1 MSRDAAPRTLTTAL
15 VGRPFFNA
23 GIELLLVG
31 GGLSLIATLLLWTR
45 RGEPFA
51 YTGVTLATVLL
62 ASNSAHFASST
73 VRLYT
78 KPGSFQSWPFLTM
91 VFPLVALLVLAVCV
105 ALPLQLGTHLQSLYL
120 TWSPYHYALQAYG
133 IAVLYAHRS
142 GCHLAP
148 RDKRLL
154 LWTALLPFFYACIS
168 SPNAGL
174 FWFFTKEEVQSVPA
188 AATAVRALSTTL
200 PVLGLAAPF
209 LVWAKIWKS
218 ASGPMPVLSL
228 LALVANGIWWFTLT
242 AMGAFFWATVFH
254 GLQYLVIAA
263 IFHVREHVQQPE
275 NRRRPAVHAL
285 WFYGTSL
292 ALGYALFHALPRAF
306 TFAGFGMVESMLLVI
321 AAINVHHFIV
331 DAYIWKL
338 RPGDSNRRV
347 VEAGAPASQPTAA
360 RAAVPSPA

>member
-1 MSRDAAPRTLTTAL
+1 MSRDTASSTQSITL
-15 VGRPFFNA
+15 VGRPFFH
-23 GIELLLVG
+23 GWTELLLVG
-31 GGLSLIATLLLWTR
+31 GGLSLVATLLLWTR

-51 YTGVTLATVLL
+51 YTGMALATVLL
-62 ASNSAHFASST
+62 ASNSAHFAAST

-91 VFPLVALLVLAVCV
+91 VFPLIALVVLAICI

-142 GCHLAP
+142 GCHLGP
-148 RDKRLL
+148 RDKKLL

-174 FWFFTKEEVQSVPA
+174 FWFFTKEEVQSVPVA
-188 AATAVRALSTTL
+188 ANIVKALGAVL
-200 PVLGLAAPF
+200 PVAGMAAPF
-209 LVWAKIWKS
+209 IVWAKIWKS
-218 ASGPMPVLSL
+218 PSGPMPVLSL
-228 LALVANGIWWFTLT
+228 LALVANGIWWFALT

-263 IFHVREHVQQPE
+263 IFHVREQVQRPE
-275 NRRRPAVHAL
+275 NKRRPRWHAV
-285 WFYGTSL
+285 WFYGASL
-292 ALGYALFHALPRAF
+292 GLGYALFHALPRAF

-347 VEAGAPASQPTAA
+347 VEAGASTTPPAPTA
-360 RAAVPSPA
+360 VPLPA